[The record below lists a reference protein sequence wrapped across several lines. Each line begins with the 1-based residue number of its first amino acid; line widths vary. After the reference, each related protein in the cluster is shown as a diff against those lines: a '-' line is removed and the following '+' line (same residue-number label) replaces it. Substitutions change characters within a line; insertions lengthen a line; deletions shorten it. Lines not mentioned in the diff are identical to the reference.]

1 MIQGGVVLHGNPL
14 LPERHFGCLSLKH
27 FNSRLRPDWLNR
39 DTLKCSQLFSKRI
52 QQLHWTT
59 HKFCILHLS
68 QFVFCI
74 WAGPQTKDIG
84 GHSRLVCTRVDQIST
99 KFSGVAS
106 ALITP
111 RYIAVYFAA
120 NNIFFPLTLTTELKD
135 PRYVHWIG
143 IHKTLCIAFTGDRH
157 MANLEF
163 TLGDFSDMLGHLRD
177 VLAMSG
183 NFCPCSIIMQISF
196 VQSLLNESKLNV
208 KF

>member
-120 NNIFFPLTLTTELKD
+120 NNIFFPYFNNWAEGSK
-135 PRYVHWIG
+135 RHWIG
-143 IHKTLCIAFTGDRH
+143 IHKTLWTDGTLCSA
-157 MANLEF
+157 LP
-163 TLGDFSDMLGHLRD
+163 TLGTDTWPTWNSLHIGRLFGHVR
-177 VLAMSG
+177 
-183 NFCPCSIIMQISF
+183 NFLPLLYYADIICAITP
-196 VQSLLNESKLNV
+196 EWIKAECEI
-208 KF
+208 

>member
-39 DTLKCSQLFSKRI
+39 DTLKCSQLFFKRI

-111 RYIAVYFAA
+111 RYIAVYFTA
-120 NNIFFPLTLTTELKD
+120 NNIFFAYFNNWAEGSK
-135 PRYVHWIG
+135 RHWIG
-143 IHKTLCIAFTGDRH
+143 IHKTLWTDG
-157 MANLEF
+157 
-163 TLGDFSDMLGHLRD
+163 TLCSALPSLGTDTWPTWNSHWETSRT
-177 VLAMSG
+177 
-183 NFCPCSIIMQISF
+183 C
-196 VQSLLNESKLNV
+196 
-208 KF
+208 